1 MAFLDIAEYAGVAP
15 VERLAPLAA
24 RRPLFRR
31 CHLTDL
37 DDRSR
42 ALAEMEASLWGG
54 GVLVDNAGTDD
65 RHMIDDVTPD
75 YRDQRVNVNL
85 RHMFFAARAVAPAMK
100 RQLAASS

>member
-1 MAFLDIAEYAGVAP
+1 L
-15 VERLAPLAA
+15 
-24 RRPLFRR
+24 
-31 CHLTDL
+31 
-37 DDRSR
+37 
-42 ALAEMEASLWGG
+42 GG
-54 GVLVDNAGTDD
+54 DVLVDNAGNDD